1 MEVILLESLNNLGK
15 AGEIVEVKDGFAN
28 NYLVPQRKALIAN
41 KKNKLELEM
50 KMSQINSNHE
60 KKLVE
65 ANQIKEQLDGK
76 TIKISTEVN
85 DDGKLYGNISQK
97 LIVEEAK
104 KQLDIELLT
113 DNLIFSPIKNIGSH
127 IIDVRLYDNVN
138 SSITV
143 EVQKLN

>member
-1 MEVILLESLNNLGK
+1 
-15 AGEIVEVKDGFAN
+15 
-28 NYLVPQRKALIAN
+28 
-41 KKNKLELEM
+41 M

-127 IIDVRLYDNVN
+127 MIDVRLYDNVN

>member
-1 MEVILLESLNNLGK
+1 MEVILLESLNNIGK

-60 KKLVE
+60 NKLVE
-65 ANQIKEQLDGK
+65 ANKIKERLDGK
-76 TIKISTEVN
+76 TIKIRTEVN

-104 KQLDIELLT
+104 KQLNIELLT

-127 IIDVRLYDNVN
+127 MIDVRLYDNVN
-138 SSITV
+138 SSITI

>member
-1 MEVILLESLNNLGK
+1 MEVILLESFNNIGK

-60 KKLVE
+60 NKLVE
-65 ANQIKEQLDGK
+65 ANKIKERLDGK
-76 TIKISTEVN
+76 TIKIRTEVN

-104 KQLDIELLT
+104 KQLNIELLT

-127 IIDVRLYDNVN
+127 MIDVRLYDNVN
-138 SSITV
+138 SSITI